1 MHFDIFNGDADGI
14 CALHQLRLAD
24 PRPDAKLIT
33 GVKRDI
39 ALLAKSELAEA
50 KNSTITVL
58 DISLD
63 SNRDSLLSLLSRE
76 NSITYYDHHAATDIP
91 DSEHLETH
99 IENSANT
106 CTSLIVNDILNA
118 QYTGWAICGAYGDNL
133 HEQGQQLAA
142 RMSLSASETDQLREI
157 GELLNY
163 NGYGT
168 DPSDLH
174 YHPEELYRAVAPFE
188 NPFDFF
194 TSSEH
199 LINLREGYNTDIASA
214 LKCSEHDSKGK
225 NRIFILPNA
234 PWARRV
240 SGVFANMKAREQP
253 DAAHALITENDDA
266 TLRISVRAP
275 LNNKK
280 NAVAL
285 CKQFPTGGG
294 REAAAGINSMPAT
307 LFDEFVAAFNTIYS

>member
-1 MHFDIFNGDADGI
+1 MYFDIFNGDADGI
-14 CALHQLRLAD
+14 CALHQLRLAA
-24 PRPDAKLIT
+24 PRPEARLIT

-39 ALLAKSELAEA
+39 TLLAKAELAAIEQC
-50 KNSTITVL
+50 TLTVL

-63 SNRDSLLSLLSRE
+63 SNREPLLSLLNRG
-76 NSITYYDHHAATDIP
+76 NNIFYYDHHAATDIP
-91 DSEHLETH
+91 HSKLLETH
-99 IENSANT
+99 ILASADT
-106 CTSLIVNDILNA
+106 CTSLIVSKALDNRYA
-118 QYTGWAICGAYGDNL
+118 GWAICGAYGDNL
-133 HEQGQQLAA
+133 HDQAQKLAA
-142 RMSLSASETDQLREI
+142 TLSLSDTETDQLREI

-168 DPSDLH
+168 IPADLH
-174 YHPEELYRAVAPFE
+174 YHPEVLYRAVAPFE
-188 NPFDFF
+188 NPFEFF
-194 TSSEH
+194 TNSEH
-199 LINLREGYNTDIASA
+199 LTTLRKGYDADIASA
-214 LKCSEHDSKGK
+214 LNCKEYSPKGK

-253 DAAHALITENDDA
+253 DSAHALITENDDG

-280 NAVAL
+280 NAVTL

-294 REAAAGINSMPAT
+294 REAAAGINSIPES
-307 LFDEFVAAFNTIYS
+307 LFDDFIQAFNTTYS